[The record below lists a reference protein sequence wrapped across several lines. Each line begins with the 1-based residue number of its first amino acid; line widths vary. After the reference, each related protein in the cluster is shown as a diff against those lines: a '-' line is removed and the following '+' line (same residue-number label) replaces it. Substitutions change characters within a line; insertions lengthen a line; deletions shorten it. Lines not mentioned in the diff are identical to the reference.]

1 MANSP
6 VGNRSRVVSTVFLDR
21 DGVLNQKLPEGGYVA
36 SWEDFHLL
44 PGVAEAIAS
53 LNRAGLRVV
62 VVSNQ
67 RGIALGLHTAADVL
81 AIHSK
86 LQALLQQS
94 GAHLDAFY
102 FCPHDK
108 NECNCRK
115 PLPGLFEQAQA
126 DFPDITAESS
136 LMIGDSWSDIEFG
149 RRLGMVT
156 VFIEGDPKLQK
167 SGAEAARE
175 LADLHYPSLLEATG
189 SRLASPTSTEPR

>member
-1 MANSP
+1 VANSP
-6 VGNRSRVVSTVFLDR
+6 VGKRSRVISTVFLDR
-21 DGVLNQKLPEGGYVA
+21 DGVLNQKLPEGRYVA
-36 SWEDFHLL
+36 SWEDFQLL

-53 LNRAGLRVV
+53 LNRASLRVV

-81 AIHSK
+81 AIHAK

-115 PLPGLFEQAQA
+115 PLPGLFEQAQG

>member
-1 MANSP
+1 MANSL
-6 VGNRSRVVSTVFLDR
+6 VGKRSRVVSTVFLDR
-21 DGVLNQKLPEGGYVA
+21 DGVLNQKLPEGRYVG
-36 SWEDFHLL
+36 SGEDFHLL
-44 PGVAEAIAS
+44 PGVPQAIAS

-81 AIHSK
+81 AIHAK

-156 VFIEGDPKLQK
+156 IFIEGDPKLQK

>member
-1 MANSP
+1 VANSL
-6 VGNRSRVVSTVFLDR
+6 VGKRSRVVSTVFLDR
-21 DGVLNQKLPEGGYVA
+21 DGVLNQKLPEGRYVG
-36 SWEDFHLL
+36 SGEDFQLL
-44 PGVAEAIAS
+44 PGVPQAIAS

-81 AIHSK
+81 AIHAK

-115 PLPGLFEQAQA
+115 PLPGLFEQALA

-156 VFIEGDPKLQK
+156 IFIEGDPKLQK